1 MYYLNGPKVPH
12 TMHVAQ
18 AARRRRVPMHG
29 LGAARYDPRLFPS
42 DPYYPPV
49 YGNYVNK
56 QVSIPEGWW
65 YPHPFTH
72 YFHFDMSGI
81 DGLGSWWN
89 PFSWGILKGGQ
100 VTGGVTSIVLKD
112 GRTIT
117 GDFIESGDQWFDA
130 KTGIFYPKSNVTST
144 TGAGFRE
151 GQGWLA
157 KLFGTI
163 GSGIKSLGG
172 GMYSLFNKSTGQ
184 TETKTY
190 AQLTPEQQLAA
201 KQAEQWNAS
210 ALGQIGF
217 PQTIFGIDTNLA
229 LIIAA
234 VGAFG
239 IFFMMRQQGGGA
251 QQPIVVIPGLQQQ
264 TAQKAKKNPRRRHRS
279 RRKR

>member
-12 TMHVAQ
+12 TMHVSQ
-18 AARRRRVPMHG
+18 TARRRKAAMHG
-29 LGAARYDPRLFPS
+29 MGAARYDARLFPS
-42 DPYYPPV
+42 DPFYPPV

-72 YFHFDMSGI
+72 YFHFDQSGL

-89 PFSWGILKGGQ
+89 PFSWGFLKGGQ
-100 VTGGVTSIVLKD
+100 VTGGVTTLVLKD

-117 GDFIESGDQWFDA
+117 GDFIESGDQWFDG
-130 KTGIFYPKSNVTST
+130 KTGMFYPKSNVASSA
-144 TGAGFRE
+144 GSGFRE

-157 KLFGTI
+157 KLFGAL

-172 GMYSLFNKSTGQ
+172 GVYSLFNKSTGQ

-210 ALGQIGF
+210 ALGQMGF
-217 PQTIFGIDTNLA
+217 DDTIFGIDTNLA
-229 LIIAA
+229 MIIAT
-234 VGAFG
+234 VGAVG
-239 IFFMMRQQGGGA
+239 IFFAMKRGSGS

-264 TAQKAKKNPRRRHRS
+264 AAKKNPRRRRHS
-279 RRKR
+279 RRTR